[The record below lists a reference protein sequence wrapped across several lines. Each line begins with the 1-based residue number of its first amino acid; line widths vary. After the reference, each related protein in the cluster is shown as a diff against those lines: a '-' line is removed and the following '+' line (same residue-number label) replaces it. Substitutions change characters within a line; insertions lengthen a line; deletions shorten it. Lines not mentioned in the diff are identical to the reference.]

1 MTLQGA
7 EDASRV
13 VSEMINMMEYVLSQD
28 GEFVRVDGSG
38 YEYTGIFVVPDN
50 V

>member
-7 EDASRV
+7 EDAPWV
-13 VSEMINMMEYVLSQD
+13 VSEMINMMQYVLSHD

-38 YEYTGIFVVPDN
+38 YEYTGIFVVPDSA
-50 V
+50 